1 MKKRGFTLLELLIVI
16 TIMGILVGYG
26 GMSIRKQARA
36 RAMLRVRNEIGDFF
50 RVAAK
55 RSLETGKRYS
65 VTFKLEEKI
74 IEIERN
80 GHITDTLKLPRILEY
95 GIKDTSGT
103 YPSEF
108 STELSTK
115 GNISGNNFTLYVTRS
130 NLSKSIDGDEEVL
143 FAVTF
148 YKGDNHID
156 YLHIREY
163 ITISEFK
170 LSEITSPPSS
180 NSKMKLI
187 KD

>member
-16 TIMGILVGYG
+16 TIIGILVGYG
-26 GMSIRKQARA
+26 GMSIRRQART
-36 RAMLRVRNEIGDFF
+36 RAMLRVKNEIGDFF

-55 RSLETGKRYS
+55 RSLENGKRYS
-65 VTFKLEEKI
+65 IDFKLQDKI
-74 IEIERN
+74 IEISRN
-80 GHITDTLKLPRILEY
+80 GTITDTLELPKILEY
-95 GIKDTSGT
+95 GIKNTAGN
-103 YPSEF
+103 YPPVF
-108 STELSTK
+108 STEFTTK

-130 NLSKSIDGDEEVL
+130 NLSKGIDEEEEVL
-143 FAVTF
+143 YAVTF

-170 LSEITSPPSS
+170 LNEITSPPSS

-187 KD
+187 KN